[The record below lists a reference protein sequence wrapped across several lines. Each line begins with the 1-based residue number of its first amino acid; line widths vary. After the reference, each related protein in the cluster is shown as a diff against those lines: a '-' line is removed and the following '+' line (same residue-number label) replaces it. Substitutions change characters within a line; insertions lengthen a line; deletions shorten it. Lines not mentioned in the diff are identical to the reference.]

1 METRYLITAIT
12 LIALSGGAYAQ
23 KSEKPVEKVQ
33 VHYDAELAKTLGG
46 NDNGMKNYVFV
57 ILKTGPKD
65 VDFKG
70 KERDDI
76 FAGHMANIG
85 RLADD
90 GKLAVAGPFGKN
102 EKGYRGLYV
111 FNVATIEEA
120 QKIVESDPAV
130 KSGILIPDMTLWY
143 GSASLM
149 ATPEIHK
156 KITKPKP

>member
-1 METRYLITAIT
+1 MKNLKHSI
-12 LIALSGGAYAQ
+12 LLALAMTSLTICGSAQ
-23 KSEKPVEKVQ
+23 TNEKTSKPY
-33 VHYDAELAKTLGG
+33 YDAALAKKLGA
-46 NDNGMKNYVFV
+46 DEYGMKNYVLV

-65 VDFKG
+65 AEFKG

-85 RLADD
+85 RLAEA
-90 GKLAVAGPFGKN
+90 GKLVVAGPFMKN
-102 EKGYRGLYV
+102 DKGYRGLYI
-111 FNVATIEEA
+111 FNAKTIEEA
-120 QKIVESDPAV
+120 QQIVDTDPAV

-156 KITKPKP
+156 KIAKANP

>member
-1 METRYLITAIT
+1 MKFLKSSLMITVIVVLLNFA
-12 LIALSGGAYAQ
+12 AFGQAGKAV
-23 KSEKPVEKVQ
+23 KQ
-33 VHYDAELAKTLGG
+33 VKYDAELAKKLGG
-46 NDNGMKNYVFV
+46 NDNGMKSYIFV

-65 VDFKG
+65 ADFKG

-85 RLADD
+85 RLANA
-90 GKLAVAGPFGKN
+90 GQLAVAGPFGKN
-102 EKGYRGLYV
+102 EKGYRGLYI

-120 QKIVESDPAV
+120 QKIVETDPAV

-149 ATPEIHK
+149 ATPDIHK
-156 KITKPKP
+156 KITKPKK